1 MVQTNHQR
9 RGRSKILCFD
19 SRFFLIIRRII
30 VLIIDI
36 LTLLCWLMD
45 VPTCMRKACNGLL
58 RGPPDFTCQRQD
70 FSFLKPWILRFAK
83 RDKIRGMADW
93 RC

>member
-1 MVQTNHQR
+1 
-9 RGRSKILCFD
+9 
-19 SRFFLIIRRII
+19 
-30 VLIIDI
+30 
-36 LTLLCWLMD
+36 MD

-83 RDKIRGMADW
+83 RDKIRGMAD
-93 RC
+93 